1 MISVVMLIF
10 SLYFAWL
17 SINLVDLKE
26 CGKPGV
32 QVLSTLIWI
41 SFWISWPHAAVLNF
55 LIDPKVL
62 LDIESW
68 YMKWPQHLCIVIFFK
83 NGLQGNPL
91 MMSLFCPLGGSSV
104 LPLGGIMVPKKLAWL
119 WIFHFEAH
127 ILKDPIEISDM
138 GNEIAHWQ
146 WIVFKCTIS
155 CCWNAEEVAVVTKTE
170 K

>member
-1 MISVVMLIF
+1 MIFKPLAVTNNYKFTWIWYKNSMVPGESIYSSNCLCVQCTFLMISVVMLIF

-83 NGLQGNPL
+83 HGLQGNPL
-91 MMSLFCPLGGSSV
+91 MMSLFCPPGGSSV
-104 LPLGGIMVPKKLAWL
+104 VPLGGIKLA
-119 WIFHFEAH
+119 
-127 ILKDPIEISDM
+127 
-138 GNEIAHWQ
+138 
-146 WIVFKCTIS
+146 
-155 CCWNAEEVAVVTKTE
+155 
-170 K
+170 

>member
-1 MISVVMLIF
+1 MCTFLMISVVMLIF

-119 WIFHFEAH
+119 WSIHPFWSAH
-127 ILKDPIEISDM
+127 LERSNRDIRHGK
-138 GNEIAHWQ
+138 
-146 WIVFKCTIS
+146 
-155 CCWNAEEVAVVTKTE
+155 WNCPLTMDSF
-170 K
+170 